1 MKIKQHLA
9 KEVSIDGSGG
19 VYIANH
25 REKAVVL
32 FSADPGATAENTAK
46 IKFINWD
53 LIQCRNKTRLG
64 RFLALLPTVWRIS
77 K

>member
-9 KEVSIDGSGG
+9 KEVTIDGSGG

-25 REKAVVL
+25 REKAAVL
-32 FSADPGATAENTAK
+32 FSSDLGVTSENSAK
-46 IKFINWD
+46 IKFINWN
-53 LIQCRNKTRLG
+53 LIQCKNKTRLG
-64 RFLALLPTVWRIS
+64 RFLALVPTVWRIS

>member
-9 KEVSIDGSGG
+9 KEVTIDGSGG

-25 REKAVVL
+25 REKAAVL
-32 FSADPGATAENTAK
+32 WSSDPGATAENTAK
-46 IKFINWD
+46 IKFINWY
-53 LIQCRNKTRLG
+53 LIQATHKTRFK
-64 RFLALLPTVWRIS
+64 RFLALVPIIWRIS